1 MLPAGFGKA
10 SRILDLEPQSDCV
23 NRKSHHHRRFEMGPR
38 MLMPFHPDGRYP
50 AVMAQRTQN
59 IQRMRRTSATLGGS

>member
-50 AVMAQRTQN
+50 AVMA
-59 IQRMRRTSATLGGS
+59 